1 MLTCSRTKV
10 LYVLMCSCATVS
22 CVITCSRANVSCVL
36 SCSRTKVLCTLTS
49 SRANMSC
56 MLTCSRANVS
66 CMLRALRAYVLTCQ
80 LALSAHVLMC
90 RRALRD
96 YVPRC
101 QRPFCAYVLSCQRVL
116 CVYMLTPCVLYVLTR
131 QRALLRYLRAITKI
145 SFQYHVLSTSLW
157 LLFVF
162 FLWNKTVAHFCTS
175 LTSQKPL
182 ESTLSVIF
190 KWLIKGEICIYKELF
205 KHLAIAA
212 YLFQLGY
219 LINK

>member
-49 SRANMSC
+49 SRANVSC
-56 MLTCSRANVS
+56 MLTCSRAN
-66 CMLRALRAYVLTCQ
+66 LPW
-80 LALSAHVLMC
+80 VLMC

-116 CVYMLTPCVLYVLTR
+116 CVYMLTPCVLYVLTW

>member
-1 MLTCSRTKV
+1 MCHRALCAYVLTCQRVLRAFMLTYQSALHAYILTCQRV
-10 LYVLMCSCATVS
+10 LHAYVL
-22 CVITCSRANVSCVL
+22 CV
-36 SCSRTKVLCTLTS
+36 
-49 SRANMSC
+49 
-56 MLTCSRANVS
+56 LTCSRAN
-66 CMLRALRAYVLTCQ
+66 LPW
-80 LALSAHVLMC
+80 VLMC

-116 CVYMLTPCVLYVLTR
+116 CAYMLTPCVLYVLTW
-131 QRALLRYLRAITKI
+131 QCALLRYLRAITKI

-162 FLWNKTVAHFCTS
+162 FQWNKTVAYFCTS
-175 LTSQKPL
+175 LTSQKSL

-212 YLFQLGY
+212 YFLTRLLNQ
-219 LINK
+219 

>member
-1 MLTCSRTKV
+1 MCHRALCAYVLTCQRVLRAFMLTYQSALHAYILTCQRV
-10 LYVLMCSCATVS
+10 LHAYVL
-22 CVITCSRANVSCVL
+22 TCQRVL
-36 SCSRTKVLCTLTS
+36 HAYVLCV
-49 SRANMSC
+49 
-56 MLTCSRANVS
+56 LTCSRAN
-66 CMLRALRAYVLTCQ
+66 LPW
-80 LALSAHVLMC
+80 VLMC

-116 CVYMLTPCVLYVLTR
+116 CAYMLTPCVLYVLTW
-131 QRALLRYLRAITKI
+131 QCALLRYLRAITKI